1 MAENAVPRDG
11 GGVIAGRVD
20 EFATAQIL
28 ERSLDGALRKA
39 GRISQVAQ
47 AFHDRSPFVPGGLTV
62 KIQIDEISRRLA
74 IVADD
79 VAQQNVDDIII
90 DWNGFAKTGQ
100 GKLRG

>member
-1 MAENAVPRDG
+1 MAQHAVPRDG
-11 GGVIAGRVD
+11 GGVITSRVD

-28 ERSLDGALRKA
+28 ERGLDAALGKT
-39 GRISQVAQ
+39 GRIRQVAQ

-79 VAQQNVDDIII
+79 VPHQDVDNVIV
-90 DWNGFAKTGQ
+90 DWNRFAKTGQ